1 MLYSVLRMLS
11 RTQLIGHNG
20 SICTMTQ
27 HHEMYQKQKNDS
39 DCGAYVIKFWE
50 IVSTWSVIK
59 KRMNHDDVG
68 EDDINKIRSKLS

>member
-27 HHEMYQKQKNDS
+27 HHEMYQKQKNGS
-39 DCGAYVIKFWE
+39 DCGAYVINFWE

-59 KRMNHDDVG
+59 K
-68 EDDINKIRSKLS
+68 